1 MGMERWKRSRNNFRW
16 VSSFALVFRSDQLE
30 LISIVDYSFGI
41 APAMA
46 AGFAA
51 VLYLI
56 AKYTVLVRKNPAPYA
71 LASGPCFM
79 FLAAAV
85 MTMSVIYK
93 VSRRFLFAFS
103 SRLRTDSCS
112 RDFRVPLP
120 SVLMNSRLDLWPE
133 LSSVLPRSSL
143 SSPPSSGFPTFTP
156 RSSRRITL
164 FDGSI
169 SSTVPLSGSVKPLP
183 MLEPSPLL
191 PPSLISV

>member
-16 VSSFALVFRSDQLE
+16 VSSLALVFRSDRLE
-30 LISIVDYSFGI
+30 LISIVDCSFGI

-46 AGFAA
+46 GGFAA

-93 VSRRFLFAFS
+93 VSRRFYSTLFPTF
-103 SRLRTDSCS
+103 TDYFHS
-112 RDFRVPLP
+112 FRVPLL
-120 SVLMNSRLDLWPE
+120 SDSMNSPLDPWLP
-133 LSSVLPRSSL
+133 LSSVPHPSSL
-143 SSPPSSGFPTFTP
+143 SSPLYSGFLTFTP